1 MENIHFLLKEKDI
14 SDAVEFSPDDLNTLW
29 SEADDLRDSNLRDSN
44 LRDSNLRDSNIS
56 LKELTKIFSYYGI
69 PKNKMVK
76 YEMLQ
81 MLYIFETEPENQGV
95 VNDRRRLWKNIKEL
109 QHHPFFSKYILFDI

>member
-14 SDAVEFSPDDLNTLW
+14 SDAVEISPDDLNTLL
-29 SEADDLRDSNLRDSN
+29 SGADDLRESNLRESDI
-44 LRDSNLRDSNIS
+44 NISLS